1 MYSDE
6 SLSQET
12 ALKSFT
18 AAMKTKDDAHAAKMK
33 VKDDETLLIETARKK
48 LADDLDAMQLAKVVV

>member
-18 AAMKTKDDAHAAKMK
+18 AAMKTKDEEA
-33 VKDDETLLIETARKK
+33 LLIETARKK